1 MKEILRGDIWIA
13 DLDPVRGS
21 EQGGTRP
28 VLIIQN
34 DRGNKFSPTVIVSA
48 ITSRKKKVLPT
59 HVPIDTDCLPYHSIV
74 LLEQIRT
81 VDKSR
86 FLSFSG
92 RISMAQMKLVE
103 RAIDVSLGKGYLSQL
118 EGRQNL

>member
-34 DRGNKFSPTVIVSA
+34 DKGNKHSPTVIVAA
-48 ITSRKKKVLPT
+48 ITSGKKKVLPT
-59 HVPIDTDCLPYHSIV
+59 HVPISTDCLPYHSIV

-92 RISMAQMKLVE
+92 RIGMAQMKSVE
-103 RAIDVSLGKGYLSQL
+103 RAIDISLGKGYL
-118 EGRQNL
+118 EGLRHE

>member
-28 VLIIQN
+28 VLVIQN
-34 DRGNKFSPTVIVSA
+34 NMGNRHSPTVIVAS
-48 ITSRKKKVLPT
+48 ITSRRKKALPT
-59 HVPIDTDCLPYHSIV
+59 HVIMDTDCLPYQSII

-86 FLSFSG
+86 FLTHSG
-92 RISMAQMKLVE
+92 RITAAQMRAVE
-103 RAIDVSLGKGYLSQL
+103 RAIDVSLGKGYL
-118 EGRQNL
+118 EGLT

>member
-28 VLIIQN
+28 CLIIQN
-34 DRGNKFSPTVIVSA
+34 DKGNKHSPTVIVAA

-59 HVPIDTDCLPYHSIV
+59 HVQVDTDCLPYPSIV

-81 VDKSR
+81 VDKTR

-92 RISMAQMKLVE
+92 RISAAQMKTVE
-103 RAIDVSLGKGYLSQL
+103 KAIDISLGKGYL
-118 EGRQNL
+118 EGLYHE

>member
-1 MKEILRGDIWIA
+1 LRSDIWIA

-28 VLIIQN
+28 CLVIQN
-34 DRGNKFSPTVIVSA
+34 DRGNKFSPTVIIAA
-48 ITSRKKKVLPT
+48 ITSRKKKMLPT
-59 HVPIDTDCLPYHSIV
+59 HVPIDTDCLPYQSIV

-86 FLSFSG
+86 FLSFSS
-92 RISMAQMKLVE
+92 RISAAQMRAVE
-103 RAIDVSLGKGYLSQL
+103 RAIDVSLGKGYL
-118 EGRQNL
+118 EGLRHE

>member
-1 MKEILRGDIWIA
+1 MREINRGDIWIA

-34 DRGNKFSPTVIVSA
+34 NKGNRHSPTVIVAA
-48 ITSRKKKVLPT
+48 ITSRKRKILPT
-59 HVPIDTDCLPYHSIV
+59 HVIIDTDCLPYQSIV
-74 LLEQIRT
+74 LLEQVRT

-86 FLSFSG
+86 LLNYTG
-92 RISMAQMKLVE
+92 RITAAQMRAVE
-103 RAIDVSLGKGYLSQL
+103 HAIDVSFGRNYL
-118 EGRQNL
+118 EGLQ

>member
-1 MKEILRGDIWIA
+1 MREINRGDIWIA

-28 VLIIQN
+28 VLVIQN
-34 DRGNKFSPTVIVSA
+34 NKGNRHSPTIIVAA

-59 HVPIDTDCLPYHSIV
+59 HVIIDTDCLPYQSIV
-74 LLEQIRT
+74 LLEQVRT

-86 FLSFSG
+86 FLNYTG
-92 RISMAQMKLVE
+92 QITAAQMRAVE
-103 RAIDVSLGKGYLSQL
+103 HAIDVSFGRNYL
-118 EGRQNL
+118 EGLR

>member
-1 MKEILRGDIWIA
+1 MKEIMRGDIWIA

-28 VLIIQN
+28 CLVIQN
-34 DRGNKFSPTVIVSA
+34 DRGNRHSPTVIVAA
-48 ITSRKKKVLPT
+48 ITSRKKRVLPT
-59 HVPIDTDCLPYHSIV
+59 HVPIDTDCLPHHSIV

-81 VDKSR
+81 VVKSR

-92 RISMAQMKLVE
+92 RISAGQMKSVE
-103 RAIDVSLGKGYLSQL
+103 RAIDVSLGKGYL
-118 EGRQNL
+118 EGLRHE